1 MLYIQKFRI
10 WNLEVPV
17 LAERLKDSN
26 QMMSP
31 LLPVLLSH
39 IMIIIGA
46 LWPYP
51 KINLIQI
58 VIVMMMMMM
67 IMNLSLSLER

>member
-1 MLYIQKFRI
+1 
-10 WNLEVPV
+10 
-17 LAERLKDSN
+17 
-26 QMMSP
+26 MMSP

>member
-1 MLYIQKFRI
+1 
-10 WNLEVPV
+10 
-17 LAERLKDSN
+17 
-26 QMMSP
+26 MMSP

-58 VIVMMMMMM
+58 VIVMMMK
-67 IMNLSLSLER
+67 NLCLSLEK